1 MIAHPVTTIVNVS
14 ILAIILT
21 YISAMKVK
29 CGYCTNIPE
38 TQYVTALT
46 ILILVEVLFVALFP
60 NTARA
65 FFMANP
71 WAIFIL
77 VVINVANIIFLY
89 RFIGQMNVSQCRQC
103 TSEWRRSFLYYY
115 STFILILYAINIVLM
130 VIGFIVLSG
139 MSRSD
144 LSRVMKSRI
153 KNRK

>member
-1 MIAHPVTTIVNVS
+1 MFAHPITTIVNVA

-38 TQYVTALT
+38 TQYVTILT
-46 ILILVEVLFVALFP
+46 TIILVEVLCVALFP
-60 NTARA
+60 NMMKS
-65 FFMANP
+65 FFVANP

-89 RFIGQMNVSQCRQC
+89 RFIGKMNISQCRQC

-115 STFILILYAINIVLM
+115 STFILILYAINIVLSIVAL
-130 VIGFIVLSG
+130 VILSCNYNPRAQIVK
-139 MSRSD
+139 
-144 LSRVMKSRI
+144 KSR
-153 KNRK
+153 R